1 MVRGQEG
8 ANTMTRFQEYLAR
21 SLTDEDIAYCEHE
34 AAILERDLPW
44 SKQEHEFN
52 PYIDPQNESWLDV
65 VMRDAVYWAERHRGM
80 YCAEMEGLKC

>member
-1 MVRGQEG
+1 MVCGQEG

-34 AAILERDLPW
+34 AAILERNLPF
-44 SKQEHEFN
+44 SKQNFPYN

-65 VMRDAVYWAERHRGM
+65 VLRDAAYWHDINRGR
-80 YCAEMEGLKC
+80 YCAEMEGLV